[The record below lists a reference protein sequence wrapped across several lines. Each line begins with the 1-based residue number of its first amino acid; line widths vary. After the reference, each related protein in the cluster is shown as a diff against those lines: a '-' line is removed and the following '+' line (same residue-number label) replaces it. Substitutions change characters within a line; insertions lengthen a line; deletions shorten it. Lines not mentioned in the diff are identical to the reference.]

1 MDDIKKLV
9 EEINSMVEDELVD
22 DFDNVEISDAEL
34 IEDEPDFEPLA
45 NNPTEEL
52 GAKTKVSRAL
62 DVLSEAVEDFKN
74 DIFTELDLIKDS
86 DFSVLVENLDNLI
99 QDMRNNLLNNSVK
112 KEEEKEEELLD
123 TDDVPDNTSDDEQ
136 DETEVDFDTE
146 ASLDLFENPEE

>member
-9 EEINSMVEDELVD
+9 EEINSLVEDELID

-34 IEDEPDFEPLA
+34 IEDEPNFEPLA
-45 NNPTEEL
+45 NNTTEEL
-52 GAKTKVSRAL
+52 GAKTKISRAL

-74 DIFTELDLIKDS
+74 DIFTELDLVNDS

-99 QDMRNNLLNNSVK
+99 QDMRNNLSNNSIK
-112 KEEEKEEELLD
+112 NEEKELLD
-123 TDDVPDNTSDDEQ
+123 ADEVADNTSDDEQ
-136 DETEVDFDTE
+136 DEAEVDFDTE

>member
-1 MDDIKKLV
+1 MKTGKGKL
-9 EEINSMVEDELVD
+9 I
-22 DFDNVEISDAEL
+22 
-34 IEDEPDFEPLA
+34 
-45 NNPTEEL
+45 
-52 GAKTKVSRAL
+52 
-62 DVLSEAVEDFKN
+62 LSNGNIYEGDFKN